1 MKFTSLQRA
10 GLSLNVAVTGDG
22 PAMIFQHGLCGDA
35 AQPLDLF
42 PQGRGWRCVT
52 LECRGHGGSDAGASD
67 DFSIATFAD
76 DLIALIEARALAP
89 VVLGGISMGAA
100 ISLRIAVKRPEL
112 VKALAFVRP
121 AWLAA
126 AAPDNMQP
134 NAEVGGLLRRFAPEE
149 ARVHFEASEIAR
161 RLQIGAPD
169 NLASLRGFFTRK
181 PIAITRELLC
191 RISAD
196 GPGITHD
203 EIASLRIPSLVIGCA
218 RDFVH
223 PLALAQALASRIVGA
238 RFVEVASKADNPRG
252 YRDKVRSALANFL
265 TEIT

>member
-1 MKFTSLQRA
+1 MKFTSHQRA

-42 PQGRGWRCVT
+42 PQGLGWRCVT

-100 ISLRIAVKRPEL
+100 ISLRIAVKRPEI
-112 VKALAFVRP
+112 VKALVLVRP

-126 AAPDNMQP
+126 AAPENMQP
-134 NAEVGGLLRRFAPEE
+134 NAVVGGLLRRFAPDV
-149 ARVHFEASEIAR
+149 AREQFEVLDIAP
-161 RLQIGAPD
+161 RLQREAPD
-169 NLASLRGFFTRK
+169 NLASLRRVFTRQ
-181 PIAITRELLC
+181 PIATTRDLLC

-196 GPGITHD
+196 GPGVTLD
-203 EIASLRIPSLVIGCA
+203 EIASLRIPSLVLGCA

-252 YRDKVRSALANFL
+252 YRDEVRSTLANFL